1 MTRDEVNWAYRYVL
15 GREPT
20 RDEIARLAPQAM
32 YWSQLRAIL
41 LGSDEFAAEQK
52 VIGHTAK
59 WVVTEIFSGALRLW
73 IDLADKYVSFGCL
86 IDDYEPLETAALRR
100 LLRPGAHVVDVG
112 ANVGWFTFLA
122 ALAVGPEG
130 HVSAIEPRR
139 PTVDYLRRSVGL
151 NQLDERV
158 TVMQT
163 AVGRETGSASI
174 VWHPASR
181 NPGSAHFG
189 EPGDNLPGD
198 DLPGDKLEVQAVDVR
213 TLDDLLAGTAVDCVK
228 LDIEGAEG
236 LALLGADRVLRE
248 SRPLIL
254 CEINPAGLQN
264 VSDMS
269 VDAFL
274 MLIRSR
280 SYAVF
285 SLAGR
290 DRLVRTDGGIDLHG
304 QEVVNVILAHEE
316 RLPDQGS

>member
-20 RDEIARLAPQAM
+20 RDEIARLAPQAL
-32 YWSQLRAIL
+32 YWSQLRAML

-52 VIGHTAK
+52 LIGHTAK
-59 WVVTEIFSGALRLW
+59 WVITEIFSGAVRLW

-130 HVSAIEPRR
+130 HVSAIEPRL
-139 PTVDYLRRSVGL
+139 PTVDYLRRSVRL
-151 NQLDERV
+151 NQLDERI

-163 AVGRETGSASI
+163 AVGRATGSASI
-174 VWHPASR
+174 VWQPASR

-189 EPGDNLPGD
+189 EPGGSMPGD
-198 DLPGDKLEVQAVDVR
+198 DCATLEAQAVDVR
-213 TLDDLLAGTAVDCVK
+213 TLDDLLAGTEVDCVK

-236 LALLGADRVLRE
+236 LALLGADSVLRE
-248 SRPLIL
+248 SRPLML

-264 VSDMS
+264 VSAMS

-274 MLIRSR
+274 MLVRSR

-290 DRLVRTDGGIDLHG
+290 DRLVRTDGGIDLQG

>member
-15 GREPT
+15 GREPS
-20 RDEIARLAPQAM
+20 REEIARLAPQAM
-32 YWSQLRAIL
+32 YWSQLRAML

-52 VIGHTAK
+52 LIGHTAK

-86 IDDYEPLETAALRR
+86 IDNYEPLESAALRR

-139 PTVDYLRRSVGL
+139 PTVDYLRRSVSL
-151 NQLDERV
+151 NQLDERI

-174 VWHPASR
+174 VWQPASR

-189 EPGDNLPGD
+189 APGDNV
-198 DLPGDKLEVQAVDVR
+198 EAQAVDVR

-248 SRPLIL
+248 CRPLML

-264 VSDMS
+264 VSAMS

-274 MLIRSR
+274 MLVRSR
-280 SYAVF
+280 SYVVF
-285 SLAGR
+285 SLAGC
-290 DRLVRTDGGIDLHG
+290 DKLVRTDGGIDLHG
-304 QEVVNVILAHEE
+304 REVVNVILAHEE
-316 RLPDQGS
+316 RLPDQCC